1 MDYLLYK
8 GYKGS
13 VEYSAAD
20 NCLCGKVL
28 GLKNSLILYEGS
40 TLDELKG
47 DFAAGIES
55 YLEDCKESS
64 VQAEEPCGGILKAQL
79 PAERRSRYRVAVPQ
93 RERELA

>member
-55 YLEDCKESS
+55 YLDDCKESNM
-64 VQAEEPCGGILKAQL
+64 QAEKPYDSILNVQL
-79 PAERRSRYRVAVPQ
+79 PAERRGTYRVAVPQ